1 MKLRQQRPAPREPS
15 ADAVDD
21 NLDDIPTLDR
31 GGVDVDDGAPQG
43 HSPHHDPSVHAER
56 ETFAVTTQRCRGEY
70 P

>member
-1 MKLRQQRPAPREPS
+1 MKLRQRRAARREPA

-21 NLDDIPTLDR
+21 NPTLDR
-31 GGVDVDDGAPQG
+31 GDMDVDDGAPQG
-43 HSPHHDPSVHAER
+43 HSPHHDPSVHADR

>member
-1 MKLRQQRPAPREPS
+1 MKLRHQRPPPRDPR

-21 NLDDIPTLDR
+21 DPTLDR

>member
-1 MKLRQQRPAPREPS
+1 MTLRQRQRRAARREPA

-21 NLDDIPTLDR
+21 DPTLDR